1 MSGKSILIVDDSI
14 LIIDRL
20 QTMLTEFNDP
30 GPIRYA
36 VDYPSAMQQIKD
48 FLPDIVLLDINL
60 PGGSGIEILRYIKTQ
75 FSVIVVIMLTNQ
87 GGDYYRNICR
97 KLGADHFVDKSS
109 EFEQVPTIISSIL

>member
-1 MSGKSILIVDDSI
+1 MRGKSILIVDDSI

-20 QTMLTEFNDP
+20 QTMLTELHGP
-30 GPIRYA
+30 GPIQYS

-60 PGGSGIEILRYIKTQ
+60 PGGSGLGLLSYIKTHYP
-75 FSVIVVIMLTNQ
+75 STVIIMVTNQ

-109 EFEQVPTIISSIL
+109 EFEQLPAIVASIL

>member
-1 MSGKSILIVDDSI
+1 MRGKSILIVDDSI

-20 QTMLTEFNDP
+20 QVMLTELNDP

-48 FLPDIVLLDINL
+48 FLPDIVLLDINI
-60 PGGSGIEILRYIKTQ
+60 PGGSGLGVLRYIKMQYPTT
-75 FSVIVVIMLTNQ
+75 VVVMVTNQ
-87 GGDYYRNICR
+87 VGDYYRNACR

-109 EFEQVPTIISSIL
+109 EFEQIPAIISSIL

>member
-1 MSGKSILIVDDSI
+1 MRGKSILIVDDSI

-48 FLPDIVLLDINL
+48 FLPDIVLLDINI
-60 PGGSGIEILRYIKTQ
+60 PGGSGLAILSYMKKHYSTT
-75 FSVIVVIMLTNQ
+75 VIIMVTNQ
-87 GGDYYRNICR
+87 SGEYYRHVCR

-109 EFEQVPTIISSIL
+109 EFEQFPAIISSIL